1 MEQRLEDAAEEVHK
15 ELGANWSES
24 IYHKSLMRE
33 LSQRGIPFNTEG
45 TISVMYKGAPVGRRR
60 PDLFLTTDD
69 GLVIVEL
76 KAGTSSGLQQLLQYL
91 MMAQKS
97 HDLGTIDGGALVSFN
112 DELEFEYIDLE
123 EDG

>member
-1 MEQRLEDAAEEVHK
+1 MEQRLEEAAEEVHR
-15 ELGANWSES
+15 ELGADWSES

-91 MMAQKS
+91 TMAQKS